1 MSPQLQSR
9 FRRISLYA
17 IAALFVGAGIAH
29 FTHEAFFVRIVPPA
43 LPNPCLLVQVSGL
56 AEIAGGI
63 GVLVP
68 ALRRAAGLGLIAL
81 LVAVFPANLYMALEP
96 ERFADISSR
105 GGLYLRLPLQFL
117 GMLWV
122 RWATASP
129 RAPS

>member
-1 MSPQLQSR
+1 MSPQPQSR
-9 FRRISLYA
+9 FRRISRYA

-29 FTHEAFFVRIVPPA
+29 FTHEAFFLRIVPPV
-43 LPNPCLLVQVSGL
+43 LPNPRLLVQVSGL

-96 ERFADISSR
+96 ERFADIASR
-105 GGLYLRLPLQFL
+105 AGLYLRLPLQFL
-117 GMLWV
+117 GMFWV
-122 RWATASP
+122 RWVTAS
-129 RAPS
+129 RSAPS